1 MIYHIWIIFS
11 LVNVPCYLGAIQKNK
26 NQKNSQI
33 PNFEENRLFWLGV
46 KMCAPKYM
54 FFCGFHVCFTNPHQ
68 HRQLRGPPLWPS
80 SAFGISHRSH
90 DSLWIQQRLMQSL
103 TRMPQDPAFWA
114 PNIWKLNNQTDRSSC
129 WSSGAK
135 SAWAVLWQSKCGLS
149 SMIDIEPATTL
160 VDEPPQKRMPMN
172 IPIKSLFLEPGAMLQ
187 FRILSTKHV
196 GLRSRYT
203 ALHIS
208 ATWDSTSQKQ
218 VEGIGPKFPPRGWR
232 YR

>member
-1 MIYHIWIIFS
+1 
-11 LVNVPCYLGAIQKNK
+11 
-26 NQKNSQI
+26 
-33 PNFEENRLFWLGV
+33 
-46 KMCAPKYM
+46 
-54 FFCGFHVCFTNPHQ
+54 
-68 HRQLRGPPLWPS
+68 
-80 SAFGISHRSH
+80 
-90 DSLWIQQRLMQSL
+90 LWIQQPLMQSF

-172 IPIKSLFLEPGAMLQ
+172 IPLKSLFLEPGAMLQ